1 MSGYTNARGGL
12 MGIIQTF
19 RWFWKLILKIINPH
33 RVKMQRYH
41 LEQEGFVQVLYI
53 VGMFINIIYLMWE
66 FTPVNDS
73 ALRIHTCDLKAGL
86 KKGQR
91 GNEGSP
97 VPPVWPIPSLGT
109 EETSALLLNAT
120 AAGGKSWLFTCK
132 IFVCG
137 LFCLPSHFQVCR
149 TNSG

>member
-1 MSGYTNARGGL
+1 
-12 MGIIQTF
+12 
-19 RWFWKLILKIINPH
+19 
-33 RVKMQRYH
+33 MQRYH

-97 VPPVWPIPSLGT
+97 VPPV
-109 EETSALLLNAT
+109 
-120 AAGGKSWLFTCK
+120 
-132 IFVCG
+132 
-137 LFCLPSHFQVCR
+137 
-149 TNSG
+149 